1 MTAAKSPGQDAICS
15 ALESSIPDAEQQ
27 LRPAVAQRSSDVTV
41 EEHVLSPMDTEGI
54 IGVFAWSACD
64 HEGCRRC
71 VALKREKAT
80 PMANAKQCVMRAKQ
94 EEACQEL
101 HEAINCM
108 NERQGRLSKAKFSY
122 LPGGAH

>member
-15 ALESSIPDAEQQ
+15 ALNPASQQ
-27 LRPAVAQRSSDVTV
+27 LRPAVAQRSSDVRV
-41 EEHVLSPMDTEGI
+41 EEHVLSPMDTEGV
-54 IGVFAWSACD
+54 IGASAWSACD

-71 VALKREKAT
+71 VALKRENAT